1 MAIAKVI
8 LYTSKKLTD
17 NTSPVMLRITH
28 KGIRKYYSLS
38 FSCFPEKWDKTNG
51 KFKSTFPKSK
61 TRNRFLSESLFQ
73 EEDIIEKMRVQHKE
87 FSFEEFRVQFIG
99 IESKGVIQFFEDFIE
114 RQKAIGKIGNA
125 NIYHDTKNSVLK
137 FCKKK
142 TLQFNEIDYPF
153 LKKYEE
159 HLRGRGILN
168 NSISV
173 YMRTLRALINKAIKE
188 KQCPPEAYPF
198 KEYSISKLKNEPS
211 RKALTK
217 EEIQKI
223 VDFEPD
229 PNTKQELTKNI
240 FLFSFY
246 TRGMNFNDIAKLKW
260 DNISDGRIDYIRSK
274 TGKRFSIKIS
284 APVQVILDFYQVFNS
299 NSEFIFPVLDKS
311 YKTPEQIKNRV
322 KSGLK
327 RVNKHLKEIAEVVGI
342 DKKLTSYISR
352 HSYALILK
360 KQGHSIA
367 KISDA
372 MGHESEQVTR
382 HYLEGF
388 ENSVLDEMDESL
400 L

>member
-1 MAIAKVI
+1 
-8 LYTSKKLTD
+8 
-17 NTSPVMLRITH
+17 
-28 KGIRKYYSLS
+28 
-38 FSCFPEKWDKTNG
+38 
-51 KFKSTFPKSK
+51 
-61 TRNRFLSESLFQ
+61 
-73 EEDIIEKMRVQHKE
+73 
-87 FSFEEFRVQFIG
+87 
-99 IESKGVIQFFEDFIE
+99 
-114 RQKAIGKIGNA
+114 
-125 NIYHDTKNSVLK
+125 
-137 FCKKK
+137 
-142 TLQFNEIDYPF
+142 
-153 LKKYEE
+153 
-159 HLRGRGILN
+159 LN

-217 EEIQKI
+217 EEIRKI
-223 VDFEPD
+223 IDFVPD
-229 PNTKQELTKNI
+229 PNTKQELTKHV

-246 TRGMNFNDIAKLKW
+246 TRGMNFNDIAKLQCS
-260 DNISDGRIDYIRSK
+260 NISNGRVEYIRSK

-284 APVQVILDFYQVFNS
+284 PPVQEILDFYHTFNPS
-299 NSEFIFPVLDKS
+299 SEYIFPILDES
-311 YKTPEQIKNRV
+311 YQTPEQIKNRI

-327 RVNKHLKEIAEVVGI
+327 RVNKHLKEIATAVGI

-372 MGHESEQVTR
+372 MGHESEKVTR
-382 HYLEGF
+382 HYLERF
-388 ENSVLDEMDESL
+388 ENDVLDEMEESL